1 MINLYKLDKNKHK
14 LKNINYDNE
23 DVYSYILPSRKSF
36 HVEGEEI
43 ENIVLYDKKLGH
55 PFVSRVV
62 NHKFNKLINEL
73 MDLLLSDEDDDGD
86 IYKICLDRVEKF
98 RLMIK
103 VKYRKFLMKKELEEM
118 SKKLKIIQKEAESK
132 LISIND
138 KNIVKSTSKGK

>member
-1 MINLYKLDKNKHK
+1 MYKLDKKKHK
-14 LKNINYDNE
+14 SKRINYDYD

-36 HVEGEEI
+36 HVDGEEI
-43 ENIVLYDKKLGH
+43 VNIILYDKKLGH

-118 SKKLKIIQKEAESK
+118 SKKLKIIQREAESK

>member
-1 MINLYKLDKNKHK
+1 MYKLDKSKRK
-14 LKNINYDNE
+14 SKEINYDSI
-23 DVYSYILPSRKSF
+23 DVFSYILPSRKCF

-43 ENIVLYDKKLGH
+43 ENIVLYDKKLSH

-73 MDLLLSDEDDDGD
+73 TDLLLSDEDDDGD

-103 VKYRKFLMKKELEEM
+103 NKYRHFLKKKELEAM
-118 SKKLKIIQKEAESK
+118 SKKLKFIQKEAENR
-132 LISIND
+132 LISINN
-138 KNIVKSTSKGK
+138 KNLAKSTSKGK

>member
-1 MINLYKLDKNKHK
+1 MINLYKLDKSKHK

-43 ENIVLYDKKLGH
+43 ENIILYDKKLGH

-103 VKYRKFLMKKELEEM
+103 IKYRHFLKKKELEAM
-118 SKKLKIIQKEAESK
+118 GKKLKLIQKEAENR

-138 KNIVKSTSKGK
+138 KKISKSTSKGK

>member
-1 MINLYKLDKNKHK
+1 MYKLDKKKHK
-14 LKNINYDNE
+14 SKRINYDYDYD

-36 HVEGEEI
+36 HVDGEEI
-43 ENIVLYDKKLGH
+43 VNIILYDKKLGH